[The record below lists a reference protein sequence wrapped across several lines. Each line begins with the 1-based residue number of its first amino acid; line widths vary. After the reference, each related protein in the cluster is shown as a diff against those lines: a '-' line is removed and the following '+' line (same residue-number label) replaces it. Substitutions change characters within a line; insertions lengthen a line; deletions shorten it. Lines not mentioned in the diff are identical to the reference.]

1 MSRTDRPVGRS
12 FLLAA
17 VLLLVCSGDGL
28 AITGDIRKD
37 PSNVIKAYLSLDAKG
52 ARLDAISYETLKPY
66 TNWKRELS
74 WGIVVVIDSYE
85 VAEDV
90 KTWKVVNEMEVIIPV
105 NYKVLGTMEWETV
118 AFTPGARVEH
128 ALFRVKVI
136 GDRWR
141 ITEPVLPP
149 HVGLKRMISFV
160 RQGMLQETDQARLAK
175 MSMLWEDL
183 KKAHE

>member
-1 MSRTDRPVGRS
+1 MTA
-12 FLLAA
+12 LAA
-17 VLLLVCSGDGL
+17 GDGL
-28 AITGDIRKD
+28 AITGDVRKD

-74 WGIVVVIDSYE
+74 WGIVTVIDSYE

-90 KTWKVVNEMEVIIPV
+90 KTWQVLGRMEVIIPV
-105 NYKVLGTMEWETV
+105 TYKVLGTMDWETV
-118 AFTPGARVEH
+118 TYTPEPQVEH
-128 ALFRVKVI
+128 TLFRVKVI

-141 ITEPVLPP
+141 ILEPTLPP

-160 RQGMLQETDQARLAK
+160 RQGMLQETDPARLAK
-175 MSMLWEDL
+175 MHALWDDL
-183 KKAHE
+183 KKAQ